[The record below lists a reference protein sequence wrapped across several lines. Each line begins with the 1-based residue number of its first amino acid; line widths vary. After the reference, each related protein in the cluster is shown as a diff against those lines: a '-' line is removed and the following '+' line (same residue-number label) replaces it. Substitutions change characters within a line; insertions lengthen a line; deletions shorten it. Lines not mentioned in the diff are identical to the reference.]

1 MNCPEGMGKRY
12 MNHYFNL
19 RMIAILSII
28 SSVITSA
35 CGCSK
40 QTVFPV
46 SGTLVDMEGKPITEM
61 KGGAVE
67 FEALDGKSSANGG
80 IDEHGKFRLTSKT
93 PGDGAELG
101 KYRVVVTRPY
111 VGPENPVPHVI
122 LPKYEKHESSGLEV
136 TVEPKDNVIELKVER
151 VKRN

>member
-1 MNCPEGMGKRY
+1 MNY
-12 MNHYFNL
+12 YFIL
-19 RMIAILSII
+19 RMIATTSI
-28 SSVITSA
+28 VFLA
-35 CGCSK
+35 FGCGT

-46 SGTLVDMEGKPITEM
+46 SGTLVDTEGKPITEM

-67 FEALDGKSSANGG
+67 FEALDGKSSANGS
-80 IDEHGKFRLTSKT
+80 IDDQGKFRLTSKT
-93 PGDGAELG
+93 PGDGAEVG

-136 TVEPKDNVIELKVER
+136 TVEPKNNVIELKVER
-151 VKRN
+151 VKR